1 MLTLSVDTSTQ
12 SGSVAIIDDNNLLG
26 EIYIDT
32 GFTHSETLLAN
43 IDTLLKYVGKNI
55 FDMELFVSSIG
66 PGSFTGIRIG
76 LSFLKGVVNSLG
88 KPLVGVSSIDALAM
102 EFKGEGEF
110 CAFIEGRANE
120 IFYSVFKRDESEI
133 VRISDYCCGEKDILK
148 NFGKKI
154 GICKTDIIRECEKGR
169 LFAHN
174 FALIGIK
181 KFNLPYDNLTESNI
195 VPMYLKKTDAEL
207 NFR

>member
-1 MLTLSVDTSTQ
+1 MLTLAVDTSTQ
-12 SGSVAIIDDNNLLG
+12 SGSVAILSDNKLLG
-26 EIYIDT
+26 EIYIDNN
-32 GFTHSETLLAN
+32 FTHSETLLTN

-55 FDMELFVSSIG
+55 SDIGLFVSSIG

-76 LSFLKGVVNSLG
+76 LSLLKGFSCSMN

-102 EFKGEGEF
+102 EYKGEGNF

-120 IFYSVFKRDESEI
+120 VFYSVFKRDDSEI
-133 VRISDYCCGEKDILK
+133 VKISDYNCAEKDILN
-148 NFGKKI
+148 NFDRKI
-154 GICKTDIIRECEKGR
+154 GICKSDLLTDNEKGN

-174 FALIGIK
+174 FALLGIR
-181 KFNLPYDNLTESNI
+181 KFNLSNDNSIESNV

-207 NFR
+207 NFV